1 MVVRC
6 DEWPPASGGTA
17 SEVGQHHRGSSP
29 PHSRLR
35 LIAGLGNPGET
46 YAETRHNIGFR
57 VIDHIAESCRCFWE
71 YSSADLVCGRGRL
84 GDVTVLLA
92 KPLAFMNNSGPPL
105 LRLTHAY
112 GIHCR
117 EMVVIYDDIDL
128 AYGRVKIQEK
138 GGSGGHRG
146 LGSIIAA
153 FETQKFIRL
162 RLGIGRPASKADVV
176 DYVLSN
182 FRPEEANRLDAF
194 LGIAKDA
201 VETILNQGT
210 MTGMNV
216 FNKRGVNAV

>member
-1 MVVRC
+1 MPEVHLVV
-6 DEWPPASGGTA
+6 
-17 SEVGQHHRGSSP
+17 
-29 PHSRLR
+29 
-35 LIAGLGNPGET
+35 GLGNPGRK
-46 YAETRHNIGFR
+46 YAHTRHNIGFR
-57 VIDHIAESCRCFWE
+57 VIDHLVRANKAFWQFSC
-71 YSSADLVCGRGRL
+71 ADMICGRGQI
-84 GDVTVLLA
+84 GSVDTLLA
-92 KPLAFMNNSGPPL
+92 KPLAYMNRSGPPL
-105 LRLTHAY
+105 LALTQKFR
-112 GIHCR
+112 IHCK

-153 FETQKFIRL
+153 FDTQNFIRL
-162 RLGIGRPASKADVV
+162 RLGVGRPAVKTDVV

-182 FRPEEANRLDAF
+182 FSEDEEAKLDGVLNTA
-194 LGIAKDA
+194 AAA